1 MNNKLNIQDLVSALA
16 ERYGMDT
23 KSATTFVRTIFEIIE
38 EYITKDKLVKI
49 KGLGTFKLIS
59 VSDRESVNVNTG
71 ERILIAGHSKLSFT
85 PDAALKDAVNR
96 PFSDFETTVLRDT
109 TSTEDMERI
118 PSAELAA
125 NREDAEAE
133 ADADEGANEETS
145 VVVEENVPGTAT
157 DDVGQSDENQY
168 IEVWEESPQ
177 ESAPSAAE
185 MEAEGSIEVPATP
198 QAEVVEEAHNATAE
212 PSVPVAADAA
222 SSADD
227 ANAHDNQQYP
237 MASDSIIAPENANHH
252 SHGWAYA
259 LLTLI
264 LMAVSYVGGHYR
276 VLSMLEVSLY
286 PEADI
291 EEQPIIKPVGNTGQK
306 AKQPSDDMVV
316 SQQDTVSAAR
326 DIVQQDTVSIDSAT
340 VKTQPAQTQERATAS
355 MQENTTAQTSE
366 DDPAKV
372 AKYYPQ
378 VPGGS
383 YWIVGDAGHVHCME
397 VGETL
402 YRVAKK
408 ELGSQDFVRYL
419 IVFNEF
425 EDPNIIH
432 TGDTIRIPKLVKK

>member
-49 KGLGTFKLIS
+49 KGLGTFKLVS

-96 PFSDFETTVLRDT
+96 PFADFETTILRYT

-125 NREDAEAE
+125 NREDVETE
-133 ADADEGANEETS
+133 ADADDGFQEDAPAA
-145 VVVEENVPGTAT
+145 VEEDVVGTTT
-157 DDVGQSDENQY
+157 DGIGQCDESQYVEVGQ
-168 IEVWEESPQ
+168 EVLQ
-177 ESAPSAAE
+177 ESTPSDAE
-185 MEAEGSIEVPATP
+185 MEVEGTIEVPATP
-198 QAEVVEEAHNATAE
+198 QTKVEAEAHNAIAE
-212 PSVPVAADAA
+212 PPLSVAADAA

-227 ANAHDNQQYP
+227 DNAHDNQQYP
-237 MASDSIIAPENANHH
+237 MASGSIIVPENGNHH

-264 LMAVSYVGGHYR
+264 LMALSYVGGHYH
-276 VLSMLEVSLY
+276 VLSMLEVSLH

-291 EEQPIIKPVGNTGQK
+291 EEQPIIKPVDNTGQK
-306 AKQPSDDMVV
+306 ARQLSNETVV
-316 SQQDTVSAAR
+316 SQLDTAFGARDTVL
-326 DIVQQDTVSIDSAT
+326 QDTVSIDSAT
-340 VKTQPAQTQERATAS
+340 VKTQPAQTQEKTTAS
-355 MQENTTAQTSE
+355 TQENAATQTSE

-419 IVFNEF
+419 IVFNKF